1 MKQTIELHRQRIPR
15 RLLFIDA
22 LGAVLAAI
30 GVLELL
36 KTGPQLVP
44 DALRFP
50 GAGVALIV
58 IGSIVML
65 AVPAWLLR
73 EHRRRHAYQ
82 RDRHHA

>member
-36 KTGPQLVP
+36 QTGPQLVP

-50 GAGVALIV
+50 GAGVTLIV

-73 EHRRRHAYQ
+73 EHRRRHAHE